1 MSEQDRHIARSKHI
15 TRLLAGHDQKIY
27 RLPSVVV
34 RVRLAADR
42 AAALLQAPA
51 PPSEQAVWR
60 KLVEGAVAAFLGGE
74 SELPDAWTRF
84 EDARIAAARWELDQ
98 RMRNEVSAQFE
109 QMLADVIA
117 DQQTVII
124 EKSLQ
129 PALAALVVDVSKV
142 AALLP
147 EVADDRVMLVAR
159 DDVRKAWI
167 AATEAAKAYAV
178 IRRAWDALSVP
189 AGSDEAGEFREL
201 SNVDQIWRR
210 SEDRNLH
217 AGQQPPWPSEEPHR
231 LLYLVRHHAQLIVP
245 TAAQRQQLW
254 EAKYGDRFREL
265 ASARHADVGF
275 GALLG
280 A

>member
-1 MSEQDRHIARSKHI
+1 MRAPARSKHI

-27 RLPSVVV
+27 RLPSVIV
-34 RVRLAADR
+34 RVRSAADR
-42 AAALLQAPA
+42 VAAVRQAPP

-74 SELPDAWTRF
+74 TELPDAWTRI
-84 EDARIAAARWELDQ
+84 EDARTAAARWELDQ
-98 RMRNEVSAQFE
+98 RMRIEVAVQFE

-129 PALAALVVDVSKV
+129 PALASLLVDLSK
-142 AALLP
+142 AAELLP
-147 EVADDRVMLVAR
+147 EDADDRMMLVAR

-167 AATEAAKAYAV
+167 AAKEAAKVYAV
-178 IRRAWDALSVP
+178 IRGAWDALSVP

-201 SNVDQIWRR
+201 SNVDQIWWR
-210 SEDRNLH
+210 SEHRNLH

-254 EAKYGDRFREL
+254 EAKYGDRVSEL
-265 ASARHADVGF
+265 ANAKYAAAGF